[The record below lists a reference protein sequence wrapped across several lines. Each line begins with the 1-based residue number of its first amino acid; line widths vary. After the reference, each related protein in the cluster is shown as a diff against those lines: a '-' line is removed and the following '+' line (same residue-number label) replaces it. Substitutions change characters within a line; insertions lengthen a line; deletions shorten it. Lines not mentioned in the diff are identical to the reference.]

1 MLKIKKKYIIII
13 PVMLFSYIFLS
24 GQNPGFFSG
33 NSDFIMQNQGKY
45 LVFESCLSSHLAL
58 YPNIDYVLTEK
69 YRFKKEARY
78 VFEKEGKY
86 GIIDSNRQVKDTTLY
101 DYFSNKTCA
110 GLYFA
115 FNSGKWTVFDK
126 NLNKISNDKYD
137 DVFFYKKKNIF
148 LYKKNKKWG
157 IYNIAYSG
165 TSKPKF
171 DFLKVINNDLLY
183 YKKRNKYGIISM
195 TGKDIYH
202 TKGPIKVKFN
212 KSLIYIKKDKKNG
225 VIFKD
230 SMLLKPIYKS
240 IKAYKLK
247 HDKYVFLVKKG
258 NEWYEYYNKEKIISI
273 GNLTSFK
280 DVKMP
285 KGFTKYKVEGK
296 WGFIRHIN
304 GEVRI
309 FAPIYDDIA
318 DARYIYFSLT
328 KSKYLKVMKDSLWGL
343 IDKDNNFVVDYLYD
357 EILRYN
363 DNYFF
368 VIKNGKWGTINNKGE
383 EIINTEYDY
392 LKYHNKNLIYYE
404 KDKRY
409 GLLTFDNKVI
419 FKSDSEFKFERAN
432 DQNKLQ
438 PGYIYM
444 GDKVGVVDTN
454 NLLIL
459 KPVYDEIKDITV
471 LSESL
476 DKKGFLI
483 EKEGEYGLFFDN
495 KFIVNIGDIELYKRG
510 GFHTVYRTDYFIF
523 KKENKYGV
531 ISKQDKKLV
540 KSGNLYEKLIQQE
553 DIVQGYKRTKKPL
566 IAKKDGKWGLIDYK
580 ENVITEFLF
589 DEIKSFN
596 EYLYVFKK
604 DDKWGLM
611 DLSGD
616 IICEMVFSKLSKATK
631 KYLISELNG
640 KYGLINTEGEIILKT
655 EFDEIKIIDYVS
667 KYKTYAIV
675 KKDNKYGL
683 IYVDY
688 IRIPGI
694 QTQNNLERLVLENN
708 PEAVYS
714 TINIRGE
721 ITIPIENEKLF
732 YFMYFPTHNK
742 KYDYFITINKDKY
755 VIFNEYGEM
764 IPQTE
769 YRIAKDLK
777 NGNFTIIFSNKHKIV
792 LDKSG
797 KRLDK

>member
-1 MLKIKKKYIIII
+1 MLEIKKQYIIII
-13 PVMLFSYIFLS
+13 PILLFSYFFLS
-24 GQNPGFFSG
+24 GQEPGFISG
-33 NSDFIMQNQGKY
+33 NSDFIIHNQGKY
-45 LVFESCLSSHLAL
+45 LVLESCLSSHLTL
-58 YPNIDYVLTEK
+58 YPDIDYVLTEK

-86 GIIDSNRQVKDTTLY
+86 GIIDSSGQVTDTTLY

-115 FNSGKWTVFDK
+115 FNSGKWTVFDE
-126 NLNKISNDKYD
+126 NLNKITNDKYD

-148 LYKKNKKWG
+148 LYKKNNKWG
-157 IYNIAYSG
+157 IYNIVNPNN
-165 TSKPKF
+165 SKPEY
-171 DFLKVINNDLLY
+171 DFLKVINDDLLY
-183 YKKRNKYGIISM
+183 YKKRKKYGIISM

-202 TKGPIKVKFN
+202 TKVPVKINYN
-212 KSLIYIKKDKKNG
+212 KSLIYIKNDEENG

-230 SMLLKPIYKS
+230 SILLKPIYKS

-247 HDKYVFLVKKG
+247 QDKYVFLVKKG
-258 NEWYEYYNKEKIISI
+258 NKWYVYYNKEKITPI

-285 KGFTKYKVEGK
+285 NGFTKYKVDGK

-304 GEVRI
+304 GEFRI
-309 FAPIYDDIA
+309 FAPFYDDIA
-318 DARYIYFSLT
+318 DARYIYLSLT
-328 KSKYLKVMKDSLWGL
+328 KSKYLKVKKNNSWGL

-357 EILRYN
+357 EIYRYN

-383 EIINTEYDY
+383 EIISTEYDY
-392 LKYHNKNLIYYE
+392 LKYHNKNLIYFE
-404 KDKRY
+404 KDKKF

-419 FKSDSEFKFERAN
+419 FESDSEFKFERAK

-459 KPVYDEIKDITV
+459 KPVYDEIKAISTDNGV
-471 LSESL
+471 
-476 DKKGFLI
+476 GFLI
-483 EKEGEYGLFFDN
+483 EKDGEYGLFYNN

-523 KKENKYGV
+523 KKNNKYGIV
-531 ISKQDKKLV
+531 SKQDQKLV
-540 KSGNLYEKLIQQE
+540 KSGNLYEKLVQQE

-580 ENVITEFLF
+580 ENTITEFIF
-589 DEIKSFN
+589 DEIKPFN
-596 EYLYVFKK
+596 KKIYIFKK

-611 DLSGD
+611 GLSGD
-616 IICEMVFSKLSKATK
+616 IICEMIFSKLSKATK

-640 KYGLINTEGEIILKT
+640 KYGLIDTKGEIILKT
-655 EFDEIKIIDYVS
+655 KFDKIEIIDHVN

-683 IYVDY
+683 IYLDY
-688 IRIPGI
+688 FRIPGI
-694 QTQNNLERLVLENN
+694 KTQNNLERLVLENN

-721 ITIPIENEKLF
+721 TTIPIENENLF

-742 KYDYFITINKDKY
+742 KYDYFITNNKDKY
-755 VIFNEYGEM
+755 VIFNEYGEK
-764 IPQTE
+764 IPQTDYKITKDKMNE
-769 YRIAKDLK
+769 NYRIIFNNKDI
-777 NGNFTIIFSNKHKIV
+777 FTI
-792 LDKSG
+792 DKSG
-797 KRLDK
+797 KIISRK